1 MGAMHSLVWLAC
13 AACGFTGTS
22 SSVTGDAAPLHD
34 ATVAIDAAPAVLCG
48 NGIIDPPEMCDDH
61 NTTPGDGCS
70 ATCQIE
76 PASECPTP
84 GQPCKHV
91 SGLSFMP
98 ALALASG
105 GTSGGGNMFTHACAS
120 GTALV
125 GFGGTINDNDT
136 TFGEL
141 FGICAAITFSGSGT
155 ATQANPT
162 NTATQGTEAD
172 QSLGT
177 TTCAADS
184 VVVGYTTKSNNEV
197 SSLALICMPLS
208 FVHGALAFGAATTL
222 TAFGPATGNED
233 ANMPTQCPAGQATTV
248 YEGHSGS
255 TIDHLDLK
263 CASITVV
270 TD

>member
-1 MGAMHSLVWLAC
+1 MGVMRSLVWLAC
-13 AACGFTGTS
+13 AACTFTGTS
-22 SSVTGDAAPLHD
+22 TAVTDASLVHD
-34 ATVAIDAAPAVLCG
+34 ATVAIDTPPAVLCG
-48 NGIIDPPEMCDDH
+48 NGIIDSPEMCDDH

-76 PASECPTP
+76 PASVCPTP

-91 SGLSFMP
+91 TGLSFTP
-98 ALALASG
+98 QLALASG
-105 GTSGGGNMFTHACAS
+105 GTSGGGGMFGHTCAAGS
-120 GTALV
+120 ALV

-136 TFGEL
+136 TFGQL
-141 FGICAAITFSGSGT
+141 FGICATITFSGSGT
-155 ATQANPT
+155 ATQANPM
-162 NTATQGTEAD
+162 NTGTQGTEAD

-184 VVVGYTTKSNNEV
+184 VVVGYTTMSNDEV

-208 FVHGALAFGAATTL
+208 FVHGALAFGPATTL
-222 TAFGPATGNED
+222 TAFGPATGNQD
-233 ANMPTQCPAGQATTV
+233 ANMPTQCPAGQLTTV

-255 TIDHLDLK
+255 TIDHFDLK